1 MNSNRATLRVDS
13 HFHTFQA
20 HVGIATSRY
29 IPTYEAGIPAW
40 QALAHAQ
47 GVQGGVLIQPSFLG
61 DDNSQMLRA
70 MATAPDLL
78 KGVVVVA
85 PHVSAAL
92 LQAWHEQGV
101 RGIRLN
107 FAGVSHDMTLWRQAT
122 TLWDALLAL
131 GWHVELHTDQGRLPE
146 VLPWLPVE
154 LPVVIDHMAKP
165 HRASTQDE
173 TVRLLAK
180 QPQRSIH
187 IKLSGAYRLGGV
199 DAAALAKLWLGER
212 GESALL
218 WGSDW
223 PCTNHESLADYPQL
237 LSSLTEWVG
246 ASHVEAILST
256 NPLRLYWS

>member
-1 MNSNRATLRVDS
+1 MNSNLATLRVDS
-13 HFHTFQA
+13 HFHVFQA

-29 IPTYEAGIPAW
+29 VPTYDASINTW
-40 QALAHAQ
+40 QTLAHAQ

-61 DDNSQMLRA
+61 DDNSQMLQA

-78 KGVVVVA
+78 KGVVVVS
-85 PHVSAAL
+85 PQVPAAML
-92 LQAWHEQGV
+92 KAWHAQGV

-107 FAGVSHDMTLWRQAT
+107 FAGVSHDMTVWRQAT

-146 VLPWLPVE
+146 VLPWLPSE
-154 LPVVIDHMAKP
+154 LSVVIDHMAKP
-165 HRASTQDE
+165 QRASALDE

-180 QPQRSIH
+180 QANRSIY

-199 DAAALAKLWLGER
+199 DAQALAKLWLSER
-212 GESALL
+212 GETNLL

-223 PCTNHESLADYPQL
+223 PCTNHESLSNYPQL
-237 LSSLTEWVG
+237 LNALAEWVG
-246 ASHVEAILST
+246 PSHVETILST
-256 NPLRLYWS
+256 NPRRLYWS